1 MDKRDGSAKTGE
13 HHVTEA
19 TMTARRRLEI
29 ALEAISPAE
38 TALELA
44 ARRRLDDLTKPRGS
58 LGRLEDVAAALYVM
72 AGGVT
77 PLRVDPVR
85 FFTVAADHGVAA
97 EGVSAY
103 AQDVTRQMVHNFL
116 AGGAAINVLCRT
128 FDIGLRVVDAGCKG
142 GAFAAHPM
150 LMDCR
155 LGDGTANMAT
165 GPAMTEETCARG
177 LLAGMELAAEAVT
190 AGARCL
196 GIGEMGIGNTTAAS
210 ALFAAWLGLEP
221 ERLTGPGTG
230 LNAEGVRRKA
240 GVIARA
246 LAVNAT
252 VLRGND
258 PVSVLSAFG
267 GFEITVM
274 AGVILGAA
282 AGRVPCLVDGFI
294 AQSAYLAALKLCPAV
309 RSYVFVAH
317 ASAEPGSVALLPAL
331 EARPLL
337 DLGMRLGEGTGAA
350 LAVPLLR
357 AAAALYNEMATF
369 SGTDVSGRLYAA
381 GAPEGAKP

>member
-1 MDKRDGSAKTGE
+1 MAE
-13 HHVTEA
+13 EA
-19 TMTARRRLEI
+19 MTARQRLEAALARI
-29 ALEAISPAE
+29 RPADAALEP
-38 TALELA
+38 A
-44 ARRRLDDLTKPRGS
+44 ARARLDDLTKPRGS

-77 PLRVDPVR
+77 PLQVDPVR

-116 AGGAAINVLCRT
+116 AGGAAINVLCQT
-128 FDIGLRVVDAGCKG
+128 FGIGLQVVDAGCRG

-150 LMDCR
+150 LIDRR
-155 LGDGTANMAT
+155 LGEGTANMAT
-165 GPAMTEETCARG
+165 GPAMDEETCARG
-177 LLAGMELAAEAVT
+177 LLAGMKLAAA
-190 AGARCL
+190 ASADGARCL

-210 ALFAAWLGLEP
+210 ALFAAWLGLDP

-240 GVIARA
+240 AVITRA
-246 LAVNAT
+246 LVVNAEA
-252 VLRGND
+252 LRRND
-258 PVSVLSAFG
+258 PISVLAAVG
-267 GFEITVM
+267 GFEITIM
-274 AGVILGAA
+274 AGVTLGAA
-282 AGRVPCLVDGFI
+282 ACRVPCLVDGFI

-309 RSYVFVAH
+309 QSYTFVAH

-331 EARPLL
+331 GIRPLL

-357 AAAALYNEMATF
+357 AAAALFNNMATF
-369 SGTDVSGRLYAA
+369 SGADVSGRLYAA
-381 GAPEGAKP
+381 GAPKGARP

>member
-1 MDKRDGSAKTGE
+1 MAE
-13 HHVTEA
+13 EA
-19 TMTARRRLEI
+19 IVARRRLEV
-29 ALEAISPAE
+29 ALARIRPADMD
-38 TALELA
+38 LESA
-44 ARRRLDDLTKPRGS
+44 ARARLDDLTKPRGS

-116 AGGAAINVLCRT
+116 SGGAAINVLCRT
-128 FDIGLRVVDAGCKG
+128 FGIGLQVVDAGCRG

-150 LMDCR
+150 LIDRR
-155 LGDGTANMAT
+155 LGDGTANMAA
-165 GPAMTEETCARG
+165 GPAMTEEVCARG
-177 LLAGMELAAEAVT
+177 LLAGMELAAEAVS

-210 ALFAAWLGLEP
+210 ALFAAWLKLSP

-230 LNAEGVRRKA
+230 LNAEGVRRKTA
-240 GVIARA
+240 VIARA
-246 LAVNAT
+246 IEVNAGALQSGDPIR
-252 VLRGND
+252 VLAA
-258 PVSVLSAFG
+258 LG
-267 GFEITVM
+267 GFEIVVM
-274 AGVILGAA
+274 AGVALGAA
-282 AGRVPCLVDGFI
+282 NCRVPCLIDGFI
-294 AQSAYLAALKLCPAV
+294 AQSAWLAALKLCPAV
-309 RSYVFVAH
+309 RTYTLVAH
-317 ASAEPGSVALLPAL
+317 VSAEPGSAALLPAL
-331 EARPLL
+331 ETRPLF

-357 AAAALYNEMATF
+357 AAVALFNDMATF
-369 SGTDVSGRLYAA
+369 SGADVSGRLYAA
-381 GAPEGAKP
+381 GAPEGARP

>member
-1 MDKRDGSAKTGE
+1 M
-13 HHVTEA
+13 TEEA
-19 TMTARRRLEI
+19 MTARRRLET
-29 ALEAISPAE
+29 ALEAISPADAAIE
-38 TALELA
+38 PA
-44 ARRRLDDLTKPRGS
+44 ARARLDDLTKPRGS

-77 PLRVDPVR
+77 PLRVDPVQ

-128 FDIGLRVVDAGCKG
+128 FDIGLQVVDAGCRG

-150 LMDCR
+150 LVDRR
-155 LGDGTANMAT
+155 LGDGTDNMAA
-165 GPAMTEETCARG
+165 GPAMTEEACARG
-177 LLAGMELAAEAVT
+177 LLAGMDLAAEAVA

-210 ALFAAWLGLEP
+210 ALFAAWLGIAP

-246 LAVNAT
+246 LTVNAGA
-252 VLRGND
+252 LRSGD
-258 PVSVLSAFG
+258 PVSVLAALG
-267 GFEITVM
+267 GFEIAVM
-274 AGVILGAA
+274 AGVTLGAA
-282 AGRVPCLVDGFI
+282 ACRVPCLIDGFI

-309 RSYVFVAH
+309 RTYAFVAH

-331 EARPLL
+331 GARPLL

-357 AAAALYNEMATF
+357 AAAALFNEMATF
-369 SGTDVSGRLYAA
+369 SGTDVSGRLYAG